1 MKNKLEL
8 KLPDKHTDL
17 SFEEMQYLEG
27 GYKTNFRII
36 STTYGSWKYAWD
48 VGIDFG
54 GSWRVYARSV
64 TQKQRYDEIDP
75 YSGRKSVN
83 LTWTVNWTEYG
94 YR

>member
-27 GYKTNFRII
+27 GYKTNNRII
-36 STTYGSWKYAWD
+36 STTYGSWKYVWD
-48 VGIDFG
+48 VGIDFV
-54 GSWRVYARSV
+54 GSWHVDARSV
-64 TQKQRYDEIDP
+64 TQKQRYDEVDP

-83 LTWTVNWTEYG
+83 LTWMVNWTEYR